1 MAGNSKGFLKLVELS
16 DEMENTD
23 GMIQVGN
30 CYLQGIGVEK
40 DEN

>member
-1 MAGNSKGFLKLVELS
+1 
-16 DEMENTD
+16 MEYTD

-40 DEN
+40 DEHQVFTWYNN